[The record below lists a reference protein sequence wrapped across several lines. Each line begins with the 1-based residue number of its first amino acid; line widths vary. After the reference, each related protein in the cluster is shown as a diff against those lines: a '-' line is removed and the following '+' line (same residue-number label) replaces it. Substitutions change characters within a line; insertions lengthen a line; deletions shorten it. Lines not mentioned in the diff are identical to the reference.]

1 MPTTP
6 AAENKSETPP
16 KKVLVVEDEELI
28 AKPLSM
34 KLKLSGF
41 GVKNAYNGEEAL
53 DILAKE
59 KFDLI
64 ILDLMMPKVDGFG
77 VLTELK
83 NWGDKTPVV
92 VATNL
97 NQAEDVSRVFELGV
111 TNYYVK
117 SDTTLDQIVEHV
129 WRAINYK

>member
-1 MPTTP
+1 MTTP
-6 AAENKSETPP
+6 IIPITPS

-28 AKPLSM
+28 AKPLTM

-41 GVKNAYNGEEAL
+41 EVKNAYNGEEAL
-53 DILAKE
+53 EILAKE

-64 ILDLMMPKVDGFG
+64 ILDLLMPKLDGFG
-77 VLTELK
+77 VLTELR

-111 TNYYVK
+111 SSYYVK
-117 SDTTLDQIVEHV
+117 ADTTLDQIVEHV
-129 WRAINYK
+129 WKAINYK